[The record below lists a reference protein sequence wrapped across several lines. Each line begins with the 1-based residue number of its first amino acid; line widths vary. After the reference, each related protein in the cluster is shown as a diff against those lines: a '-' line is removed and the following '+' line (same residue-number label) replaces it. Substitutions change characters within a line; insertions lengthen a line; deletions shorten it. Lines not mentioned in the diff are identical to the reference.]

1 MIKYEK
7 TFLFIGHMSID
18 LWNYFINCNNS
29 FVGPIYTIGSSSV
42 RNNSFKSYFPIS
54 ISSTFSYLIALAK
67 ISSISWIEV
76 MRGDILILILKR
88 KAFNICHNYVIS
100 VIIMIIMT
108 INSSI
113 PDLPQTFI
121 MTGCQIY
128 EMIVLLLMRRSYDYP
143 PLF

>member
-1 MIKYEK
+1 
-7 TFLFIGHMSID
+7 MSID
-18 LWNYFINCNNS
+18 LWNYFTNCNNS
-29 FVGPIYTIGSSSV
+29 SLGPIYTIGSLNV

-76 MRGDILILILKR
+76 MRGEILILIPKR
-88 KAFNICHNYVIS
+88 KDFNICHNYAIS
-100 VIIMIIMT
+100 VIIMIIMI

-128 EMIVLLLMRRSYDYP
+128 EMIVLLLMRRSYDCP